1 MKLSEICSYQSERV
15 KSKTLSVENYISTE
29 NMLPNKSGVS
39 SASKV
44 PPEAAVLYKKGD
56 ILISNIR
63 PYFKKIWQAQ
73 FSGGCSSDVLCIRA
87 NNCVNQDYL
96 YYLLS
101 QDSFFDYVM
110 AGAKGSKMPRGDKKQ
125 IMDWDVELPKM
136 EEQIRI
142 ASLLRSIDDKIA
154 LNNRINHNLEEQ
166 AQALYKSWFVDF
178 EPFKDGKF
186 VESELGMIPE
196 GWRVGQLSEI
206 CEIVGGGTPSKA
218 KAEYYTEN
226 GIHWLTPKDLSIS
239 CKKFTS
245 RGLDDITELGYKNSS
260 ARLMPKGTV
269 LFSSRAPIGYITI
282 AKNPICTNQGFKS
295 AIPEIAGSAFLYY
308 YLKFNTDNIEN
319 LSSGSTFKE
328 ASGALMKSL
337 AVAIPPK
344 EVFDEFEAIMTSY
357 FSNQENL
364 EMEIHQ
370 YESVRD
376 SLLPRLMSGEITC

>member
-15 KSKTLSVENYISTE
+15 KSNTLSVENYISTE

-87 NNCVNQDYL
+87 NSRVNQDYL

-166 AQALYKSWFVDF
+166 ADTIIASLIDNYSHNAKLKDISFYVNEKIDTSGFNIDDYISTENINPNKSGISTASSMPECRATVFNAGDTLVSNIR
-178 EPFKDGKF
+178 PYFKK
-186 VESELGMIPE
+186 I
-196 GWRVGQLSEI
+196 WRANKTGVCSNDVLCFRSSI
-206 CEIVGGGTPSKA
+206 STPSSLYHLLRQDSFFDYVMLGA
-218 KAEYYTEN
+218 KGSKMPRGDKEQIMNWE
-226 GIHWLTPKDLSIS
+226 IPSIIQL
-239 CKKFTS
+239 CQFEQ
-245 RGLDDITELGYKNSS
+245 EL
-260 ARLMPKGTV
+260 ARIDK
-269 LFSSRAPIGYITI
+269 
-282 AKNPICTNQGFKS
+282 KS
-295 AIPEIAGSAFLYY
+295 ASLMA
-308 YLKFNTDNIEN
+308 EN
-319 LSSGSTFKE
+319 YN
-328 ASGALMKSL
+328 
-337 AVAIPPK
+337 
-344 EVFDEFEAIMTSY
+344 MTK
-357 FSNQENL
+357 Q
-364 EMEIHQ
+364 
-370 YESVRD
+370 RD
-376 SLLPRLMSGEITC
+376 MLLPKLMSGELTC